1 MSVIGTSNIWPAM
14 IVRKSS
20 KKRYSPRPNVQFYV
34 KLNNQSI
41 CMIYKIRSQIFISL
55 LNLLLL
61 DKRIY

>member
-1 MSVIGTSNIWPAM
+1 M
-14 IVRKSS
+14 IARKSS
-20 KKRYSPRPNVQFYV
+20 IKKYSPNVQFYV